1 MQILLWIALG
11 LFVIAIIAPRKVAY
25 PVGAVGWIF
34 FALHWAYQPLHYLA
48 VDDYFN
54 IIATILVAF
63 FCAYIAF
70 IMWTKA
76 DDLTLLVTKA
86 AALGGIFYFS
96 FAELTTLNHFLIE
109 TVASQTA
116 MTLNFFGVGAIQA
129 DWNVLTL
136 NDYPVQIILGC
147 TGIES
152 IALFIGVIACVSA
165 PPRRKLAAFMVSVPT
180 IYVLNIL
187 RNAFVL
193 TATGNQWF
201 GLPENSFYISH
212 NVIAKFGSIGALI
225 VISYLVFKLLPELLD
240 MVVGVY
246 DLLKGGIVRA
256 S

>member
-1 MQILLWIALG
+1 
-11 LFVIAIIAPRKVAY
+11 
-25 PVGAVGWIF
+25 
-34 FALHWAYQPLHYLA
+34 
-48 VDDYFN
+48 
-54 IIATILVAF
+54 
-63 FCAYIAF
+63 
-70 IMWTKA
+70 
-76 DDLTLLVTKA
+76 
-86 AALGGIFYFS
+86 
-96 FAELTTLNHFLIE
+96 
-109 TVASQTA
+109 
-116 MTLNFFGVGAIQA
+116 
-129 DWNVLTL
+129 TL

>member
-11 LFVIAIIAPRKVAY
+11 LFFIAIVAPRRVAY
-25 PVGAVGWIF
+25 PIGAVGWIF

-54 IIATILVAF
+54 
-63 FCAYIAF
+63 
-70 IMWTKA
+70 
-76 DDLTLLVTKA
+76 
-86 AALGGIFYFS
+86 
-96 FAELTTLNHFLIE
+96 
-109 TVASQTA
+109 
-116 MTLNFFGVGAIQA
+116 
-129 DWNVLTL
+129 
-136 NDYPVQIILGC
+136 
-147 TGIES
+147 
-152 IALFIGVIACVSA
+152 VIA
-165 PPRRKLAAFMVSVPT
+165 T